1 MKTGG
6 GCLLGEVPL
15 CFEDALPAI
24 PLPHRGGE
32 KGQGSALEGRTERA
46 QGVSAPGRAWPEDI
60 PLPQQ
65 PPPEWG
71 LGTPTHQ

>member
-46 QGVSAPGRAWPEDI
+46 QGTQEATTVRLAPFHA
-60 PLPQQ
+60 
-65 PPPEWG
+65 
-71 LGTPTHQ
+71 LGMQ